1 MNKTGYFYSKFRD
14 LNPGYSRDTFKAAE
28 DVVGKMLNPP
38 SARESTNPLEHPGV
52 LLGKVQSGKTR
63 TFVTLL
69 TLAFDNGFDLAFIL
83 TKNSKPL
90 LEQTRQRLQ
99 EDLKQFE
106 QDGVLAVYDIM
117 SSHERYSAAEFS
129 QKLIFVCKKEDD
141 NMNRLKKRIED
152 HQDILRDKK
161 ILFIDDEGDT
171 STIGFRRDL
180 GQVAA
185 NIVPSQI
192 SEIRRL
198 LNRYSYLS
206 VTATP
211 YSLYLQPT
219 DVVVTNVPSFKP
231 VRPSYTV
238 LAPVGAG
245 YVGGEVFFDENHHDE
260 RISQLRPHLC
270 VRVDLQEIERL
281 KRYDG
286 RSFNRQEFLQNTNY
300 QGFRD
305 SLVNFLTGG
314 AAIRLL
320 RKKEGIPDGKL
331 RYAFVVHTETGK
343 SAHSWQIE
351 LTSKYIEAFKAA
363 AAADLPFFRQLCE
376 ASYQGFSKT
385 LEIDQLPIQPFEKVY
400 EEVKRAL
407 RADDITV
414 TKVNSEKELVDL
426 LDTTGQL
433 RLRVA
438 YNIFVGGQVMDRG
451 VTIANLIGFFYGR
464 RPQKSQQDTVIQ
476 HQRMY
481 GYRRGE
487 LAVTRLYTTAGI
499 FQSMQKMDDF
509 DRSLREEVRKR
520 IEGGGDGSINFIR
533 RSRDGS
539 VIPCSPNK
547 ILASK
552 TKVLRPPIN
561 ILPIGF
567 QSGFKTKIADIITK
581 LDQEISELCGFDK
594 PTPTLINLDAGI
606 QLLSKISQTLC
617 DGDEDEAEPF
627 DWEMAKG
634 ILTHLSLQA
643 PLATRG
649 KIWVW
654 AAFNRQS
661 ARFADRSGR
670 SHATFIETPFSKT
683 ENQIYQKYIHD
694 NPILFLLRQKGQ
706 ETNEKDEK
714 EWRGTPFYWPVIRVQ
729 RNAPTSVYAMET
741 LEDTDAA

>member
-1 MNKTGYFYSKFRD
+1 MKKDGKFYSKFREK
-14 LNPGYSRDTFKAAE
+14 NSKYSKDTFLAAE
-28 DVVGKMLNPP
+28 EVVEKVLNPP
-38 SARESTNPLEHPGV
+38 AMQKSSNPLEHPGV

-99 EDLKQFE
+99 EDLKEFE

-129 QKLIFVCKKEDD
+129 NKLIFVCKKEDD
-141 NMNRLKKRIED
+141 NMNRLKKMVED
-152 HQDILRDKK
+152 HQDVLRGKK
-161 ILFIDDEGDT
+161 ILFIDDEGDA
-171 STIGFRRDL
+171 STIGYRRNQ
-180 GQVAA
+180 GEIAA

-192 SEIRRL
+192 SEIRSL
-198 LNRYSYLS
+198 LNCYSYLS

-211 YSLYLQPT
+211 YSLYLQPS
-219 DVVVTNVPSFKP
+219 DVVVARISSFKP

-238 LAPVGAG
+238 LAPVGDG
-245 YVGGEVFFDENHHDE
+245 YVGGEVFFDEKHHDST
-260 RISQLRPHLC
+260 IAKLRSHLC
-270 VRVDLQEIERL
+270 VRVDLQELERL

-286 RSFNRQEFLQNTNY
+286 RSFSRQEFLQNTNY

-305 SLVNFLTGG
+305 SIINFLAGG
-314 AAIRLL
+314 AAIRLV
-320 RKKEGIPDGKL
+320 RKKEGIQDGKL
-331 RYAFVVHTETGK
+331 KYAFVVHTETGK
-343 SAHSWQIE
+343 SAHSWQVE
-351 LTSKYIEAFKAA
+351 LTSKYLEAFKTAA
-363 AAADLPFFRQLCE
+363 AGDLPFFRALLKT
-376 ASYQGFSKT
+376 SYDGFCKT
-385 LEIDQLPIQPFEKVY
+385 FEIDGLMIPTFDEVY

-407 RADDITV
+407 RAEDITI

-433 RLRVA
+433 RLRVSF
-438 YNIFVGGQVMDRG
+438 NIFIGGQVMDRG

-464 RPQKSQQDTVIQ
+464 RPQRSQQDTVIQ

-499 FQSMQKMDDF
+499 YQSMKTMDEF
-509 DRSLREEVRKR
+509 DRSLRAEVKKS

-533 RSRDGS
+533 RSRDGL

-547 ILASK
+547 ILASR
-552 TKVLRPPIN
+552 TRVLKPKKN
-561 ILPIGF
+561 FLPIGF
-567 QSGFKTKIADIITK
+567 QSGFKSKIAGITSQ
-581 LDQEISELCGFDK
+581 LDQEISALCGFDK
-594 PTPTLINLDAGI
+594 PAPTLVNLETGI
-606 QLLSKISQTLC
+606 QLLNKISQTLC

-627 DWEMAKG
+627 DWEVAKG
-634 ILTHLSLQA
+634 VLTHLSLQA
-643 PLATRG
+643 PEATKG
-649 KIWVW
+649 MILIW
-654 AAFNRQS
+654 AAFGRRS
-661 ARFADRSGR
+661 SRFADRSGK

-683 ENQIYQKYIHD
+683 EDRIYKQHAHY
-694 NPILFLLRQKGQ
+694 NPILFLLRQEGQ
-706 ETNEKDEK
+706 ETNEKGEK

-729 RNAPTSVYAMET
+729 QNAPTSVYAMET
-741 LEDTDAA
+741 LEEDVDA